1 MRGWIINLKKSFWNV
16 RIQWDVTILSNIS
29 DLKEIKAGVP
39 QGSVLGPSLYLLY
52 TSDVPMASNNTIATF
67 ADGTLV
73 LSVAETIKQSASTTK
88 LHEAVNHVIKWTKKW
103 CIKWNEMKLMHVDF
117 TNKKIQ
123 FFPHIMINGNLI
135 LHSNIAKYLSM
146 TLDVK
151 LQWKEHIKKK

>member
-1 MRGWIINLKKSFWNV
+1 
-16 RIQWDVTILSNIS
+16 
-29 DLKEIKAGVP
+29 
-39 QGSVLGPSLYLLY
+39 
-52 TSDVPMASNNTIATF
+52 
-67 ADGTLV
+67 
-73 LSVAETIKQSASTTK
+73 
-88 LHEAVNHVIKWTKKW
+88 
-103 CIKWNEMKLMHVDF
+103 MHVDF